1 MNIKEAIVYFK
12 NYIKVKKEVI
22 RDREEEGLI
31 VDSRYT
37 KQLEEMVEAFEMV
50 LAELEK
56 KDKRI
61 RDYEK
66 GIERL
71 KKEIEKERN
80 TNNKRVAEMVIERLG
95 GKATERKV
103 EKC

>member
-1 MNIKEAIVYFK
+1 MNIKEAIEKLKSRLEPNKYGGKCVLGYSNKYCFGVDDLQA
-12 NYIKVKKEVI
+12 IETVI
-22 RDREEEGLI
+22 
-31 VDSRYT
+31 S
-37 KQLEEMVEAFEMV
+37 
-50 LAELEK
+50 ELEK